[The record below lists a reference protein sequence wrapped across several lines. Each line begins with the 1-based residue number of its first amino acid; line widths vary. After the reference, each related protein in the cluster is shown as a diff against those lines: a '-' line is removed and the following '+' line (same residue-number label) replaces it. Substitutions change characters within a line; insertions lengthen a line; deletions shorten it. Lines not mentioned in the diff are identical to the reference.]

1 VGNLKLRQANGT
13 LSAGDLQA
21 INDTL
26 AIGGRASVQS
36 EASPTQP
43 SAATQ
48 SPVPVP
54 PAYVPSPVPSAIP
67 VVPPV
72 VTPPFNPQPPAM
84 PVPPPP
90 PVIEQ
95 LPTR

>member
-1 VGNLKLRQANGT
+1 
-13 LSAGDLQA
+13 
-21 INDTL
+21 
-26 AIGGRASVQS
+26 
-36 EASPTQP
+36 
-43 SAATQ
+43 
-48 SPVPVP
+48 VP
-54 PAYVPSPVPSAIP
+54 PASLPRPGTSAVP

-72 VTPPFNPQPPAM
+72 ITPPFNPQPPAM